1 MLQYIVSTRF
11 NDNTWRENADYRKQN
26 NVMGCCY
33 GAPYEMSPKILLD
46 ALVFVVEMNNSLNKI
61 EGIGLVRNKAIV
73 NKGYKIHSERNYNRY
88 VFNGKYRVDRE
99 ELERI
104 NPKITHILDYILF
117 KEKTHLKRG
126 IGFTTIPEKLLNHT
140 KCEKM
145 DLKNEIKII
154 FMHIFGNSSINPFVK
169 KNHLKNYI
177 IVEEEE

>member
-1 MLQYIVSTRF
+1 
-11 NDNTWRENADYRKQN
+11 
-26 NVMGCCY
+26 
-33 GAPYEMSPKILLD
+33 LD
-46 ALVFVVEMNNSLNKI
+46 ALVFVIEMNNSLNKI

-88 VFNGKYRVDRE
+88 IFNGKYRIGRE

-104 NPKITHILDYILF
+104 NPKINIILDYILF

-126 IGFTTIPEKLLNHT
+126 IGFTTVPEKLLNHT
-140 KCEKM
+140 KCEGI

-154 FMHIFGNSSINPFVK
+154 FIRAFGITTQIMQ
-169 KNHLKNYI
+169 KNYYKNNII